1 MNRRRVGRNAPSILL
16 PDSAPISV
24 IKQGG
29 AAEAAA
35 RLRGN
40 GLVVGRKQMAK
51 SWAVLAAAL
60 FLGCINVAPSR
71 AQSVFLQRL
80 QNDRL
85 GAIRDGTYQ
94 AGDDI
99 SFSLNREGP
108 YYLLRFAG
116 QREVFVLHSK
126 NASLGGRVLKYDT
139 GRTVLQIT
147 GWGAMT
153 LYTNTKPSGL
163 PVTRTGDSRPPTMPL
178 VSLDDVKVAASAEAQ
193 RLATT
198 HELFLTFHASW
209 QGLSDDAESRAACLD
224 ALENAAKGIARFAT
238 NPAGQRALATEV
250 QNVRVMQAAAPSL
263 YRSGHD
269 LIVTYAASKGFA
281 GRASSRAI
289 TRVLHQIFHI
299 PGAE

>member
-1 MNRRRVGRNAPSILL
+1 MSAFASPSILL
-16 PDSAPISV
+16 PDSAPINVS
-24 IKQGG
+24 KRGKAGEQ
-29 AAEAAA
+29 AA

-40 GLVVGRKQMAK
+40 GLIVGRKQMAK

-60 FLGCINVAPSR
+60 CVGCLSASPSS

-94 AGDDI
+94 AGDNI

-153 LYTNTKPSGL
+153 LYTDAKPSGL
-163 PVTRTGDSRPPTMPL
+163 PVTRTGDSTPPSVPL

-193 RLATT
+193 KLAATRQ
-198 HELFLTFHASW
+198 LSLSFRASW
-209 QGLSDDAESRAACLD
+209 QGLASDAASRADCLD
-224 ALENAAKGIARFAT
+224 ALENAAKGIARFAA
-238 NPAGQRALATEV
+238 NPLGQKAMAAEV
-250 QNVRVMQAAAPSL
+250 QSVHLVQGPSPSL
-263 YRSGHD
+263 HRAGRE
-269 LIVTYAASKGFA
+269 LIVTYVAAKGFA
-281 GRASSRAI
+281 GRASSRDIA
-289 TRVLHQIFHI
+289 RVLHQIFHI
-299 PGAE
+299 PAAG

>member
-1 MNRRRVGRNAPSILL
+1 
-16 PDSAPISV
+16 
-24 IKQGG
+24 
-29 AAEAAA
+29 
-35 RLRGN
+35 
-40 GLVVGRKQMAK
+40 MAK

-60 FLGCINVAPSR
+60 FVGCLNVAPSR

-153 LYTNTKPSGL
+153 LYTDAKPSGL
-163 PVTRTGDSRPPTMPL
+163 PVTRTGDSTPPTMPL

-193 RLATT
+193 RLAATR
-198 HELFLTFHASW
+198 ELFLTFHASW
-209 QGLSDDAESRAACLD
+209 QGLADDAESRAACLD

-238 NPAGQRALATEV
+238 NPAGQRALAAEV
-250 QNVRVMQAAAPSL
+250 QSVRVIQAAAPSL

-269 LIVTYAASKGFA
+269 LIVTYAASKGFS

-299 PGAE
+299 PAAQ